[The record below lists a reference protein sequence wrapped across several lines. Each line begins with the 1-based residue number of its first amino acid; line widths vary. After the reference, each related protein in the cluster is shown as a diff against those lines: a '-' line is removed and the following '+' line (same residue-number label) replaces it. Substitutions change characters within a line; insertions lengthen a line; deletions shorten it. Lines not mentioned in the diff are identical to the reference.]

1 MENLFKTELAIDNF
15 VNDSSAIRFNT
26 GSQMLG
32 NNLQQIGKPSISSS
46 SKGFYEPNVNDALE
60 QIAAMA
66 PLGINSVV
74 VNTDGVSPAPAAQVD
89 RISMSGRVIDLNKA
103 IGETVKVNFYGFYV
117 DALNGDTAAD
127 FVVKVQNRLRAEL
140 AKNNVFA
147 SVIIPGQDKQSL
159 EIRYVDNQS
168 HVLPTYSN
176 QGITFRQNVVSPA
189 KQGYG
194 TWLKIGTETKTLTG
208 ANAPIT
214 LHYFKRTS

>member
-1 MENLFKTELAIDNF
+1 MENLFKTESAIDNF
-15 VNDSSAIRFNT
+15 VNDSSAIKFDT
-26 GSQMLG
+26 GSQFLG
-32 NNLQQIGKPSISSS
+32 NNLQKIGRPSISSTH
-46 SKGFYEPNVNDALE
+46 KGFYEPNVNDALE
-60 QIAAMA
+60 QAVAMA
-66 PLGINSVV
+66 PLGVNSII
-74 VNTDGVSPAPAAQVD
+74 VNTDGISPAPAAQVD
-89 RISMSGRVIDLNKA
+89 RISMSGRVLDLNKS

-147 SVIIPGQDKQSL
+147 SVIIPGQDRQSL

-194 TWLKIGTETKTLTG
+194 TWLKIGTETKTLIG
-208 ANAPIT
+208 ANSPIT